1 MTAARKWAQAPAGYL
16 PVGEDHLR
24 LLRDGREVFPA
35 MLAAIAGARDEI
47 CVEMY
52 WIGADAVGER
62 FRNALVERANAGVRV
77 RVIYDSLGSWS
88 LPSYWWTPL
97 IEAGGEVVE
106 FGPVAPWRR
115 HFRLGRVR
123 FRDHRKVLVVDGE
136 VAFTGGI
143 NLAWPWL
150 PREEGGQGWR
160 DDAVEIRGPTARQLR
175 TLFYDTWWRVGGA
188 MTYEGAHARPN
199 PASRVFVLANM
210 VYGKPDRTIRRAYLV
225 ALKRARRTV
234 DIASAYFLPGPVFLH
249 ALRAARRRGVRVR
262 VLVPERSDVR
272 LADLAAHD
280 ILRTLLH
287 DGIEVYAYRGRILH
301 SKTAIVDRRFVTI
314 GSHNLDTLSWRFNLE
329 SNVVV
334 DEPAF
339 ARIVTD
345 AFEEDLGQAIR
356 LGAEVIRGLPPWI
369 RALAFIA
376 ARFRALL

>member
-1 MTAARKWAQAPAGYL
+1 MNWIPDKSDGYL
-16 PVGEDHLR
+16 PVGEDRLR
-24 LLRDGREVFPA
+24 LLRDGREAYPA
-35 MLAAIAGARDEI
+35 MLAAIRGAREEI
-47 CVEMY
+47 CLEMY
-52 WIGADAVGER
+52 WIGADTVGER
-62 FRNALVERANAGVRV
+62 FRNALAERAAAGVRV

-88 LPSYWWTPL
+88 LPGYWWTPL
-97 IEAGGEVVE
+97 LEAGGEVVE

-123 FRDHRKVLVVDGE
+123 FRDHRKVLVVDGD

-150 PREEGGQGWR
+150 PREEGGHDWR

-175 TLFYDTWWRVGGA
+175 TLFFDTWWRSGGSMA
-188 MTYEGAHARPN
+188 HEGARARPN

-210 VYGKPDRTIRRAYLV
+210 VYGRPDRTIRRAYLV

-249 ALRAARRRGVRVR
+249 ALRLARRRGVRVR
-262 VLVPERSDVR
+262 VLVPQRSDVL
-272 LADLAAHD
+272 LADLALYD
-280 ILRTLLH
+280 IIRTLLS
-287 DGIEVYAYRGRILH
+287 DGIDVFAYQGGVLH

-339 ARIVTD
+339 ARLVTSS
-345 AFEEDLGQAIR
+345 FERDLREAKQISGD
-356 LGAEVIRGLPPWI
+356 VIGRLPPWV
-369 RALAFIA
+369 RGLAWIA
-376 ARFRALL
+376 ARLRAFL